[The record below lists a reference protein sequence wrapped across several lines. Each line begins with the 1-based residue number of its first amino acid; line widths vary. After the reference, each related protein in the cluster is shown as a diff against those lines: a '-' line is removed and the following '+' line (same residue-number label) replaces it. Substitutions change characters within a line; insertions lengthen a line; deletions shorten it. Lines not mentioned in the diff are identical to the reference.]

1 MLDLFIADNQD
12 SVPQVPNFDAD
23 VDVDNL
29 GEVSFMGNSLI
40 DELYDPEICR
50 AESLFK
56 DHENDFYDSKTM
68 KEAETALDRMET
80 DIKRIDYW
88 ENCKK
93 EAELQSERR
102 EIFINGINAKLDIIE
117 KYRKH

>member
-1 MLDLFIADNQD
+1 MLDLFIDDDQGSVNQ
-12 SVPQVPNFDAD
+12 SLGFDAD
-23 VDVDNL
+23 LDVDNL
-29 GEVSFMGNSLI
+29 GEVSFMGKSLV

-50 AESLFK
+50 AESLFR
-56 DHENDFYDSKTM
+56 DHENDFYDSNTM

-80 DIKRIDYW
+80 DIKRIEYW